1 MNVQWKQL
9 GERARPRHWSGF
21 VWSMLLFVILAALG
35 TAFVGFKLYQ
45 ATGGAVETSNR

>member
-9 GERARPRHWSGF
+9 GERAKPRYWSGF
-21 VWSMLLFVILAALG
+21 VWSMLLFVILAAMG

-45 ATGGAVETSNR
+45 ATGGDVGFSNR